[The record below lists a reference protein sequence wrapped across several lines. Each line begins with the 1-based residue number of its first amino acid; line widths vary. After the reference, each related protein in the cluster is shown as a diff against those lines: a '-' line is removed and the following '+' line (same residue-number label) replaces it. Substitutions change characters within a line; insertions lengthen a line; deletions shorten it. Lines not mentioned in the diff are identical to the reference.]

1 MIVPGERTTEFWM
14 AIGVKILLLIA
25 GALGIIDPN
34 TVALGVSATA
44 GSYAVGR
51 GLAKQ
56 GG

>member
-1 MIVPGERTTEFWM
+1 MLIPGERTSEFWM

-25 GALGIIDPN
+25 GALGIIDPD
-34 TVALGVSATA
+34 TAALGISGTAMGYGVS
-44 GSYAVGR
+44 R